1 MNRRRNLVPGQDD
14 SVHEMLDHAETVDE
28 RPYETSS
35 QEEVYEDQYWEEV
48 ASPPKATWL
57 APALFVFGAILWTVF
72 FAWVNHQPM
81 LAGAA
86 PSQWVDWIVQLS
98 VPLVLLSGLYLIVM
112 RNSRREANRFTDAAR
127 ALSQESAQLES
138 RLAVVNRELALARDF
153 IESQSRDLESLGRMA
168 SERLSTNADHL
179 QSLIRD
185 NTAQVE
191 NIGHVSDSAVA
202 NMERLR
208 DQLPVLTNA
217 ARDMNN
223 QAGNA
228 GNSAQQQV
236 DGLLASFE
244 RLHGFQETGETHV
257 ARIAETVQATLA
269 AFEDQ
274 IAKLGDLAGQ
284 RFERLRASSD
294 EFRRQLDTSE
304 EHVFHAIAS
313 RSEALAR
320 QLQDDA
326 DAIQERE
333 AAAAA
338 TMRERLAALR
348 LEGEQLVE
356 GLDGSQSAAIKRWS
370 DAISAL
376 ENRMQQVLEG
386 VIKLDETAMT
396 NARMRLV
403 ALNEEAAKVDGRLA
417 DSMSAF
423 QEDFERRREANATA
437 QDDALAALEARIADF
452 DTRVAERQEEH
463 LAHIA
468 GLAERGEALAARLTS
483 LDEDLANLGS
493 QAEDTQDRVGMA
505 ANALADRLAQNRS
518 VLEDSGKFI
527 SRLTDDSVRLLEIIR
542 STADHSAGALS
553 DSVSNAENRLSNFGT
568 TARELHALIEE
579 TDRRGAHLAEQLEH
593 TRDAGSTSIEQLG
606 ELESQLGK
614 VTSATEK
621 LAQRTSGELR
631 EAIDMLIAASADVLE
646 NLRGEQSLALGRMAE
661 EMAEASREQLASA
674 MRRHAEET
682 IAELEKAT
690 ARADEAGR
698 ETAQQLREQLA
709 RVNELASNLEAR
721 VEYARERAEEHV
733 DSDFARR
740 MVLITEALNSSAID
754 ISKAFDNDIGDT
766 QWAHYLRG
774 DRGIFTR
781 RAVRLLDKQEV
792 RQISAVYSEDADFRE
807 TVNRYIHDFEAM
819 LRSVLSTRD
828 GNAMAVTLLSSDMG
842 KLYVALAQAIDR
854 LRN

>member
-1 MNRRRNLVPGQDD
+1 MNRRHNLAPGQED
-14 SVHEMLDHAETVDE
+14 SVHDMLDHADTVE
-28 RPYETSS
+28 EKPYETSA
-35 QEEVYEDQYWEEV
+35 EEEAYEDQYWEDE
-48 ASPPKATWL
+48 SPNPKATWL
-57 APALFVFGAILWTVF
+57 APALFVFGAILWTGF
-72 FAWVNHQPM
+72 FAWVNHQAM

-86 PSQWVDWIVQLS
+86 PSRWVDWIVQYS

-127 ALSQESAQLES
+127 ALTQESAQLES
-138 RLAVVNRELALARDF
+138 RLLVVNRELALARDF

-223 QAGNA
+223 QVGNA
-228 GNSAQQQV
+228 GNSAQEQV
-236 DGLLASFE
+236 EGLLASFE
-244 RLHGFQETGETHV
+244 RLNGFQETGEAHI
-257 ARIAETVQATLA
+257 ANIAEKVDATLS

-304 EHVFHAIAS
+304 EHVFDAIAS

-320 QLQDDA
+320 QLQEDA
-326 DAIQERE
+326 ETLHERE

-338 TMRERLAALR
+338 AMRERLVALR
-348 LEGEQLVE
+348 VEGEKLVE
-356 GLDGSQSAAIKRWS
+356 GLDGSQSSAIQRWS

-376 ENRMQQVLEG
+376 EDRMKQVLEG
-386 VIKLDETAMT
+386 VVKLDEKAMT

-403 ALNEEAAKVDGRLA
+403 ALNEEATKVDERLA

-423 QEDFERRREANATA
+423 QEDFERRREANATV
-437 QDDALAALEARIADF
+437 QEEALATLEARIAAF
-452 DTRVAERQEEH
+452 DTQVEERQEEH

-468 GLAERGEALAARLTS
+468 GLAERGDALAVRLTS
-483 LDEDLANLGS
+483 LDENLAKLGS
-493 QAEDTQDRVGMA
+493 QADDAQGRVAMA
-505 ANALADRLAQNRS
+505 ADALADRLSQNRA
-518 VLEDSGKFI
+518 VLEDSGAFVA
-527 SRLTDDSVRLLEIIR
+527 RLTDDSVRLLEIIR
-542 STADHSAGALS
+542 STADHSEGALS
-553 DSVSNAENRLSNFGT
+553 DSVTNAESRLSSFGT

-579 TDRRGAHLAEQLEH
+579 ADRRGAHLAERLEQ
-593 TRDAGSTSIEQLG
+593 TRDAGSASIEQLG
-606 ELESQLGK
+606 ELKNQLGN
-614 VTSATEK
+614 VTSETEK
-621 LAQRTSGELR
+621 LAERTSKELR
-631 EAIDMLIAASADVLE
+631 EAIDMLIGASADVLE
-646 NLRGEQSLALGRMAE
+646 NLRGEQTLAVTEMAE
-661 EMAEASREQLASA
+661 KMAEASREQLANS
-674 MRRHAEET
+674 MRRHTEET
-682 IAELEKAT
+682 IAELEQAT
-690 ARADEAGR
+690 SRADEAGR
-698 ETAQQLREQLA
+698 ETAQQLRGQLA
-709 RVNELASNLEAR
+709 RVNELVGNLEAR
-721 VEYARERAEEHV
+721 VEYARERAEEQV

-740 MVLITEALNSSAID
+740 MALITEALNSSAID

-781 RAVRLLDKQEV
+781 RAVKLLDKQET
-792 RQISAVYSEDADFRE
+792 RKISTVYSDDADFRE

-842 KLYVALAQAIDR
+842 KLYVALAQSIDR